1 MLTDATYV
9 VRFRNFD
16 IHEQKTQQWYVQRR
30 YLVLETYDREIQVL
44 KEAHRRVNRDI
55 AQLSL

>member
-16 IHEQKTQQWYVQRR
+16 IHEQKDATMVRT
-30 YLVLETYDREIQVL
+30 EEIFGSG
-44 KEAHRRVNRDI
+44 HI
-55 AQLSL
+55 